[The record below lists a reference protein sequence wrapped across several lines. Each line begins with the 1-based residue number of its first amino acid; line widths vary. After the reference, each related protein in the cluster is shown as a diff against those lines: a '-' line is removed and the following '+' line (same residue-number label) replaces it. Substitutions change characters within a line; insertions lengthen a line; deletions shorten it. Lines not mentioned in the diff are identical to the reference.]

1 MSRTQSMTAVSGLST
16 TSAPTSP
23 AGVKPVDSSVGSGG
37 TGAPEDVDFGAI
49 MELMTSKYTKE
60 LIDRHV
66 KAIRRLC
73 RTFANGFLLKHLKPL
88 VELLKLA
95 IERFSEGQDELA
107 PAICD
112 VTRIASM
119 PFVSLVVSDMISY
132 GHHLPVFAKVLI
144 GVLVFAMPPTEE
156 TLQNSQDASTRSK
169 YDEKRMMSESIRIE
183 VAHTFACWARFGLDE
198 DSVEVNPNQS
208 LIQAIADAGTPNLRI
223 LNQACVMD
231 ALATAFRCE
240 ESPEAMVISLG
251 AVRDMSLYRPL
262 AQQITKCGL
271 MPHLVHIIRVN
282 LLGSDVLLVATE
294 IIWNVLELDW
304 EGAAQAMGEQEVI
317 EAFRDF
323 MAALLGGGYR
333 FKDKVFRNDMLVLL
347 MYISKRPENRPLF
360 AQTGLM
366 ALLLSHAISE
376 SHRQTLQ
383 ETGVLT
389 ELISG
394 EEPGGAGL
402 QDGTLDS
409 TLKGGSVPLTN
420 SQEDMEFRMLLWG
433 TVAKCCSDESCAQ
446 VAIECQLVPSLLC
459 FLDDREAPREQRQW
473 SQEQR
478 RKIQLEALSAL
489 FNLAQCIP
497 DDFMEAQGCEVVLR
511 LLTATRSREIQKKCL
526 HLLRVALRSG
536 PLFAEELG
544 RLGAVG
550 LLVDLFA
557 DKENLLSSRQ
567 LCASVLAG
575 LCDKH
580 PANCREF
587 RKKDGIE
594 ALRQELTYRPDET
607 TENHLF
613 YSLCVVDCVWCA
625 VVGTRK
631 NEMRFLDAGG
641 LFALL
646 DVLEVAPLLLK
657 RLIIGCLADLLQ
669 YRKAAKLFIQWNSQ
683 VTMKG
688 PIKILLELWQ
698 SEQDV
703 ACSAT
708 ADGVLRD
715 SSWPLNPEHSP
726 QNAALEAGQARDGRR
741 RSSLVAEKI
750 KHARSFA
757 KTANSSNLV
766 KVGNEPT
773 FDIARVDGASV
784 ELAEN
789 PSRPPTPPPADI
801 GERQDCRA
809 KIYSILA
816 KVGFETLEVL
826 SIAQRQQM
834 ELARFYP
841 EARELETWVALNHSL
856 GVKGVKPISADK
868 KWIDDAIAERT
879 EQSQQVQFSQQRLAD
894 ERRNEEMI
902 NLHQFYNDIRQR
914 AGLKQTANS
923 SASALPGEAGY
934 PGASTTDIASQ
945 LALVGP
951 PDESSEDESS

>member
-1 MSRTQSMTAVSGLST
+1 
-16 TSAPTSP
+16 
-23 AGVKPVDSSVGSGG
+23 
-37 TGAPEDVDFGAI
+37 
-49 MELMTSKYTKE
+49 
-60 LIDRHV
+60 
-66 KAIRRLC
+66 
-73 RTFANGFLLKHLKPL
+73 
-88 VELLKLA
+88 
-95 IERFSEGQDELA
+95 
-107 PAICD
+107 
-112 VTRIASM
+112 
-119 PFVSLVVSDMISY
+119 
-132 GHHLPVFAKVLI
+132 VLI
-144 GVLVFAMPPTEE
+144 SVLVFAVPPTEE
-156 TLQNSQDASTRSK
+156 TLQSSQDALARTR
-169 YDEKRMMSESIRIE
+169 YDEKRAMNESIRIE

-208 LIQAIADAGTPNLRI
+208 LIQAVADAGTPNLRI
-223 LNQACVMD
+223 LNQASVMN
-231 ALATAFRCE
+231 ALAAAFRTE
-240 ESPEAMVISLG
+240 DSPEAMVIALG

-294 IIWNVLELDW
+294 VLWNVLELDW
-304 EGAAQAMGEQEVI
+304 EGASVAMGERGVI

-323 MAALLGGGYR
+323 MAALLSGGYR
-333 FKDKVFRNDMLVLL
+333 FKDKVFRNDMMVLL
-347 MYISKRPENRPLF
+347 TYISKRPENKPLF
-360 AQTGLM
+360 AKTGLM

-376 SHRQTLQ
+376 SHRRTLH
-383 ETGVLT
+383 ESGVLT
-389 ELISG
+389 DLMSG
-394 EEPGGAGL
+394 EMTGPQNGTL
-402 QDGTLDS
+402 DGTLNGD
-409 TLKGGSVPLTN
+409 LVPLTN

-433 TVAKCCSDESCAQ
+433 IVAKCCSDESCAR
-446 VAIECQLVPSLLC
+446 VAIECKLVPSLLC
-459 FLDDREAPREQRQW
+459 FLDDRESPREQRQW

-526 HLLRVALRSG
+526 HLLRVSLRSG

-544 RLGAVG
+544 RLGAVA

-575 LCDKH
+575 LCSNH
-580 PANCREF
+580 PENCREF

-594 ALRQELTYRPDET
+594 ALRQELTYRPDAT

-669 YRKAAKLFIQWNSQ
+669 YRKAAKLFSQWNSQ

-688 PIKILLELWQ
+688 PVKILLELWQ

-726 QNAALEAGQARDGRR
+726 QNAALEAGQTRDGRR

-750 KHARSFA
+750 RHARSFA
-757 KTANSSNLV
+757 KTANSSNLT
-766 KVGNEPT
+766 KKMADEDT
-773 FDIARVDGASV
+773 FEIARLDGASV
-784 ELAEN
+784 QSADN

-809 KIYSILA
+809 KIYSIFA

-841 EARELETWVALNHSL
+841 QARELETWVALNHSL
-856 GVKGVKPISADK
+856 GVKGVKPISADR

-879 EQSQQVQFSQQRLAD
+879 EQSQQVQISQQRLAD
-894 ERRNEEMI
+894 ERRSEEAASL
-902 NLHQFYNDIRQR
+902 NQFYDDIRAR
-914 AGLKQTANS
+914 AGLKRGTNTMTS
-923 SASALPGEAGY
+923 SGAPPGEGGY
-934 PGASTTDIASQ
+934 PGVSTTDIASQ
-945 LALVGP
+945 LAGP